1 MELVKNWKGILLHS
15 FSMHLTYWGLGILL
29 AAVVSGLVFGRHL
42 FDPDALLFFSI
53 AMLVLTPPG
62 RVVVQGLGD
71 GTARP
76 RIWKSVAISGAVVA
90 IVMGF
95 STLAAR
101 ADTQLAMSVPPNRPV
116 AAQEIT
122 WELTAPLAVPLVA
135 QWEGLRTT
143 AYLDTIASPPVWTV
157 CYGETDNVVPGEVRT
172 VEECEAGLAGGLQR
186 YWIDW
191 MNAVTEETAMTRL
204 PPARSAAFASFAW
217 NVGVVGARRST
228 ATARL
233 NRGDIA
239 GACEAITWWNRAGG
253 IVIRGLVN
261 RRADELAYC
270 TRDISGYTSKYLI
283 LHVFVSVMG
292 LLNEMNERWS

>member
-101 ADTQLAMSVPPNRPV
+101 AETQLAMSVPQAPSV
-116 AAQEIT
+116 AGQEIT
-122 WELTAPLAVPLVA
+122 WEATAPLAVPLVA
-135 QWEGLRTT
+135 RWEGLRTT
-143 AYLDTIASPPVWTV
+143 AYLDTIASPPVWTI
-157 CYGETDNVVPGEVRT
+157 CYGETEGVMPGEVRT
-172 VEECEAGLAGGLQR
+172 EAECDAGLADGLQR
-186 YWIDW
+186 YWRGW
-191 MNAVTEETAMTRL
+191 MEAVTEETAMTRL
-204 PPARSAAFASFAW
+204 PPARSAAFASFSW
-217 NVGVVGARRST
+217 NVGQGAARRST

-233 NRGDIA
+233 NRGNIV
-239 GACEAITWWNRAGG
+239 GACESITWFNRSGG
-253 IVIRGLVN
+253 MIVRGLEN
-261 RRADELAYC
+261 RRAEEVEFC
-270 TRDISGYTSKYLI
+270 MRDFVRHRAGYTPRLFAGFTAI
-283 LHVFVSVMG
+283 LDGS
-292 LLNEMNERWS
+292 ET